1 MERTVKII
9 LTESDARL
17 LMQICS
23 MLPYDTLYGIIAGVE
38 TSYDEMEEHQT
49 FRDIYGD
56 FDPRYASAFTGYLYE
71 SLEEALVPPDEI
83 VLNLLDSERFKKGAH
98 E

>member
-17 LMQICS
+17 LMQICN
-23 MLPYDTLYGIIAGVE
+23 MLPYDTINDIFENVRDSYYTLECRQSFEEFYGGFNTA
-38 TSYDEMEEHQT
+38 
-49 FRDIYGD
+49 
-56 FDPRYASAFTGYLYE
+56 YASAFANYLYE